1 MQWHSMLCNY
11 KEIYEIRAGASIWRL
26 DLEGEVRCVALRGCE
41 SRGNMRIF
49 EWLRGIGWFVLAGA
63 LVFMGAGV
71 RAQDRGQTRSM
82 VISKG
87 GIVAS
92 ESPLASQAG
101 VRILESGGNA
111 VDAAIAA
118 NAMMGVLEPM
128 MNGIGGDLF
137 VIVYDAKANKL
148 YGLNASGWAPKGLTI
163 DFLHKQGLRDMP
175 ETGVHAITVPGVV
188 DGWQK
193 LADRFGRK
201 KLKEDFAAAI
211 RTAQNGFPVPEWDAA
226 YWATQVDLLRT
237 DDAATS
243 LYLPGDRAPKVGEIF
258 KNPDL
263 AVSLGQI
270 AERGRDAFYKG
281 EISKKILDAM
291 KRHNG
296 TMTEQDLAQYS
307 SEWVEPISTTYRD
320 WTVYEMPPNGQGIG
334 ALEMLNIME
343 TVTLGES
350 DSGFGSTKALHT
362 MIEAKK
368 LAYADVG
375 RYLADPRGQKIPTMT
390 LLSKAWASERAK
402 LIDPDHAA
410 CDTGAG
416 EIASGSDTTYLSVV
430 DRDGNMVSLIQ
441 SNYALFGSGIVAA
454 GTGFVLHNRGGLFT
468 LEAGSPNALAGR
480 KRPRHTIIPGF
491 AQKGDKRMAFGI
503 MGGWNQAQAHAQF
516 IANIADFKM
525 NIQAAVEAPRF
536 TKYTFNGCD
545 VEMENRFNGKV
556 RDELTAKGHQIKV
569 LGTFSSRVGG
579 GQVVLRDFAAG
590 VNYGASDPRKD
601 GQAVAELPF
610 E

>member
-1 MQWHSMLCNY
+1 M
-11 KEIYEIRAGASIWRL
+11 AGAAAMIAL
-26 DLEGEVRCVALRGCE
+26 NGEG
-41 SRGNMRIF
+41 
-49 EWLRGIGWFVLAGA
+49 
-63 LVFMGAGV
+63 
-71 RAQDRGQTRSM
+71 QDRGQTRSM
-82 VISKG
+82 VISTG
-87 GIVAS
+87 GIVAT

-101 VRILESGGNA
+101 VRILDHGGNA

-118 NAMMGVLEPM
+118 NAMMGVVEPM

-137 VIVYDAKANKL
+137 AIVYDAKANKL

-163 DFLHKQGLRDMP
+163 AFLQKQGLRDMP
-175 ETGVHAITVPGVV
+175 QNGVNSITVPGMV

-193 LADRFGRK
+193 LADKFGRK
-201 KLKEDFAAAI
+201 KLKEDLEAAI
-211 RTAQNGFPVPEWDAA
+211 RTAQDGFPVPEWDAA
-226 YWATQVDLLRT
+226 YWAAEADLLRT

-243 LYLPGDRAPKVGEIF
+243 LYLPGDHAPKVGEIF

-263 AVSLGQI
+263 AASLEQI
-270 AERGRDAFYKG
+270 ADRGRDAFYKG
-281 EISKKILDAM
+281 EISKKILDAE

-296 TMTEQDLAQYS
+296 TMTAGDLAEYS

-320 WTVYEMPPNGQGIG
+320 WTVYEMPPNGQGMG

-343 TVTLGES
+343 TFPLGQK
-350 DSGFGSTKALHT
+350 DADMGFGSTKALHA

-375 RYLADPRGQKIPTMT
+375 RYLGDPRGQKIPVAI
-390 LLSKAWASERAK
+390 LISKDWAKERAK
-402 LIDPDHAA
+402 LIDPDHAECNSA
-410 CDTGAG
+410 AG
-416 EIASGSDTTYLSVV
+416 EIAGGSDTTYLSVV
-430 DRDGNMVSLIQ
+430 DKDGNMVSLIQ
-441 SNYALFGSGIVAA
+441 SNYSAFGSGIVPA
-454 GTGFVLHNRGGLFT
+454 GSGFVLHNRGGLFV
-468 LEAGSPNALAGR
+468 LDPGSPDALAGR

-491 AQKGDKRMAFGI
+491 AQNGDRRMAFGI

-516 IANIADFKM
+516 MANIADFKM

-536 TKYTFNGCD
+536 TKYTFTGCD
-545 VEMENRFNGKV
+545 VEMENRFSGKV

-601 GQAVAELPF
+601 GQAIAQLPF
-610 E
+610 D

>member
-1 MQWHSMLCNY
+1 MRN
-11 KEIYEIRAGASIWRL
+11 IRRLSGFGIFVCVGGLLLMIVGAN
-26 DLEGEVRCVALRGCE
+26 G
-41 SRGNMRIF
+41 
-49 EWLRGIGWFVLAGA
+49 
-63 LVFMGAGV
+63 
-71 RAQDRGQTRSM
+71 QDRSQTRSM

-101 VRILESGGNA
+101 VRILERGGNA
-111 VDAAIAA
+111 VDAAIAT
-118 NAMMGVLEPM
+118 NAMMGVVEPM
-128 MNGIGGDLF
+128 MNGVGGDLF

-163 DFLHKQGLRDMP
+163 EYLHKLGLKDMP
-175 ETGVHAITVPGVV
+175 HSGVNAITVPGAV

-193 LADRFGRK
+193 LADKFGRK
-201 KLKEDFAAAI
+201 KLKEDLAAAI
-211 RTAQNGFPVPEWDAA
+211 RTAQDGFPVPEWDAA
-226 YWATQVDLLRT
+226 YWAAEVDLLRT

-243 LYLPGDRAPKVGEIF
+243 LYLPGDRAPKVGEVF

-263 AVSLGQI
+263 AGSLEQI
-270 AERGRDAFYKG
+270 AEHGRDAFYKG
-281 EISKKILDAM
+281 EISKKILEAE

-296 TMTEQDLAQYS
+296 TMTEKDLAEYS

-320 WTVYEMPPNGQGIG
+320 WTVYEMPPNGQGMA

-343 TVTLGES
+343 SFPLGQK
-350 DSGFGSTKALHT
+350 DFGFGSANALHA

-368 LAYADVG
+368 LAYADMAK
-375 RYLADPRGQKIPTMT
+375 YLGDPRGQQIPVAT
-390 LLSKAWASERAK
+390 LISKNWASTRAK
-402 LIDPDHAA
+402 LIDPDHAN
-410 CDTGAG
+410 CDIHAG
-416 EIASGSDTTYLSVV
+416 EIAGGSDTTYLTVV

-441 SNYALFGSGIVAA
+441 SNYSAFGSGIVPA
-454 GTGFVLHNRGGLFT
+454 GAGFVLHNRGALFT
-468 LEAGSPNALAGR
+468 LDPSSPNALAGH

-491 AQKGDKRMAFGI
+491 AQKGDTRIAFGI

-525 NIQAAVEAPRF
+525 NIQAAMEAPRF
-536 TKYTFNGCD
+536 TKYTFAGCD
-545 VEMENRFNGKV
+545 VEMENRIPGNA
-556 RDELTAKGHQIKV
+556 RNELTAKGHQIKV
-569 LGTFSSRVGG
+569 LGTFSSGVGG
-579 GQVVLRDFAAG
+579 GQAVLRDFATG

-601 GQAVAELPF
+601 GQATAELPF